1 MWYFQQTE
9 GVQSTTKAK
18 RTVSWPH
25 DPILGLAG
33 IVLIR
38 TMMALQISA
47 SCSYNLVA
55 CPTLNSAVCNCSFQ
69 NSSERNQMRMSTS
82 EQHENTHV
90 WFKDIWCSHCW
101 TFGSVSSD
109 SLTSE
114 VFSKKNNQVF
124 ELPHHSVLSSHGQW
138 LFCKIL
144 TSQLNLSP
152 RKKTK
157 LVQHFFFRQDRRW
170 FYGGLC
176 RVPNPADLACPISN
190 KAPQL
195 ANFFTSTYQFVGK
208 YNAIWTF
215 YQSLWQNY
223 PIYDNFLRFAS
234 SLNNSPRIWYSRP
247 INLSEKAIPVWGRGW
262 DPLK

>member
-1 MWYFQQTE
+1 MYP
-9 GVQSTTKAK
+9 G
-18 RTVSWPH
+18 PH
-25 DPILGLAG
+25 DPSYGFGLVMIMTITA
-33 IVLIR
+33 
-38 TMMALQISA
+38 MQISA

-124 ELPHHSVLSSHGQW
+124 ELSHHSVLSSHGQW

-144 TSQLNLSP
+144 TSQLDLSP
-152 RKKTK
+152 RKKQNLCSIFFPAGQKVILRRALSCPKSRGLSLSNFKQGSSAGNLFHIYLPVCWKIQCSTMDILPNSLAK
-157 LVQHFFFRQDRRW
+157 LPNTWQF
-170 FYGGLC
+170 LC
-176 RVPNPADLACPISN
+176 I
-190 KAPQL
+190 
-195 ANFFTSTYQFVGK
+195 T
-208 YNAIWTF
+208 
-215 YQSLWQNY
+215 
-223 PIYDNFLRFAS
+223 S
-234 SLNNSPRIWYSRP
+234 SLNNSPRIW
-247 INLSEKAIPVWGRGW
+247 
-262 DPLK
+262 